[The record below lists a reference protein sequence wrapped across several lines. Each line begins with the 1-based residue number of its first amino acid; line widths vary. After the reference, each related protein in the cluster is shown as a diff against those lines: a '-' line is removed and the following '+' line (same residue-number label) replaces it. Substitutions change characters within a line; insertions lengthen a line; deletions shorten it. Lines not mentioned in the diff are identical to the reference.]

1 MLAVARGRGRFN
13 DEFRD
18 SVAREVVEKSHTIVD
33 VSKKHGISENSVSR
47 WVKAY
52 RERHP
57 EIAEESLTV
66 SERER
71 LRELE
76 KEVRVLRE
84 DNEILG
90 KATAFFAKKAAGEV
104 PVHRA

>member
-1 MLAVARGRGRFN
+1 MARDRGRFT

-33 VSKKHGISENSVSR
+33 VATRHGVSENSVSR

-52 RERHP
+52 RDRHP
-57 EIAEESLTV
+57 ESAEEPLTV
-66 SERER
+66 SERDR

-76 KEVRVLRE
+76 KEVRTLRE
-84 DNEILG
+84 ENDILG
-90 KATAFFAKKAAGEV
+90 KATAFFAKETL
-104 PVHRA
+104 R